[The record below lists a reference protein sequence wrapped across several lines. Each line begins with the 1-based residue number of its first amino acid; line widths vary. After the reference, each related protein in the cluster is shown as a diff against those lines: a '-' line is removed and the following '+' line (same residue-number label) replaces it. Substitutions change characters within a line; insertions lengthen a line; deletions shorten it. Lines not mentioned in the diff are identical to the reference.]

1 MHILLTLIAQSTPST
16 TAAKASKS
24 SGSYVP
30 LLIIVGLF
38 GLVYVF
44 FLRPRQQRMR
54 QQQTATRELGV
65 GDEVMSAGGIFGRV
79 VALDADEVEVEVAPG
94 VVMTFV
100 RRAISPRPA
109 PGATGGSG
117 AGSRRATT
125 QTSEPVDDPWEA
137 EPEPDGPGDTAGFI
151 ADAPADSSGP
161 ATGGTHQPGASSPAE
176 TRPEGPDQSGS

>member
-1 MHILLTLIAQSTPST
+1 MHLLLTLIAQSTTPT

-30 LLIIVGLF
+30 LLIIVALF

-79 VALDADEVEVEVAPG
+79 VALDADQVEVEVAPG

-109 PGATGGSG
+109 PGAATGPG
-117 AGSRRATT
+117 AGSRRTTT
-125 QTSEPVDDPWEA
+125 QTSEPIDDPWEA

-151 ADAPADSSGP
+151 APPETGP
-161 ATGGTHQPGASSPAE
+161 DHPDQPGS
-176 TRPEGPDQSGS
+176 